1 MQKKVHRKLNKKAL
15 LVIILTLYL
24 FIMAFYYCFNL
35 PIKSIV
41 IKGNTN
47 TLDEEIIKLGNIN
60 SYNKILGLNT
70 KKVKNDIMENKA
82 ITSVKIKKQLNG
94 TLLINVKE
102 QNILFYNLLNK
113 ITSLIHNT
121 IRKLGEIMDIFNI
134 VNKLKKETNNL
145 SDIIYREKNIGK
157 TKVFIIYNEPLTSKN
172 DISDFIIRS
181 LNTIEKTNNKIKNEE
196 LVNIILNDIS
206 NYKVEKVKTYSELCS
221 YLHKGFTIILISD
234 TKYALVLETKANLNR
249 GIAPPEVEN
258 TIRGAKDSFIENYQ
272 TNIGL
277 IKRRVKTNDLWID
290 NISLG
295 KYTDTQIGIV
305 YVNNICKKEL
315 VDKIKRKLETI
326 DIYGV
331 INAGIIKNLLIK
343 ENNFLLPTV
352 ITTERPDIVASSIL
366 EGKIALVIDNSPFV
380 IIIPGVFAD
389 FFKTPEDDYNRSFN
403 ASFTRIIKYISF
415 FIALLTPS
423 IYIALITYNHEM
435 IPTELLIS
443 FAIQRD
449 GVPFPAF
456 FEAFIMMTSFEIL
469 RESDLRNPK
478 GGSAL
483 SIVGALILGE
493 AAVNAG
499 IVSPIMIIIIAIT
512 AICSLPFTE
521 PELTN
526 GLRWY
531 RILFMLGGSFLGI
544 IGVIIVFLFFIIKTS
559 SVYSFGIPYMTPYVP
574 TYLNSLKNSIIKFPF
589 KKLTKRDSYLSNNTI
604 KERIRGNN
612 ENKE

>member
-1 MQKKVHRKLNKKAL
+1 
-15 LVIILTLYL
+15 
-24 FIMAFYYCFNL
+24 
-35 PIKSIV
+35 
-41 IKGNTN
+41 
-47 TLDEEIIKLGNIN
+47 
-60 SYNKILGLNT
+60 
-70 KKVKNDIMENKA
+70 
-82 ITSVKIKKQLNG
+82 
-94 TLLINVKE
+94 
-102 QNILFYNLLNK
+102 
-113 ITSLIHNT
+113 
-121 IRKLGEIMDIFNI
+121 MDIFNI

-221 YLHKGFTIILISD
+221 YLHKGFTIILINN

-331 INAGIIKNLLIK
+331 IDAGIIKNLLIK